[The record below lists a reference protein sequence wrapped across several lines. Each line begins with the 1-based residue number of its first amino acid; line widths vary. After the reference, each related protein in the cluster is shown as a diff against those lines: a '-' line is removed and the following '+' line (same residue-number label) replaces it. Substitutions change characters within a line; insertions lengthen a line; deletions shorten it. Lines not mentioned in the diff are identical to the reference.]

1 MIDDCCDDY
10 IRYNGAGVQENIMA
24 HNDHSAT
31 PPQVPAD
38 MLAQHRAGWQSFTHG
53 VFVVSVATAAVLVFL
68 LLIGKVF

>member
-1 MIDDCCDDY
+1 
-10 IRYNGAGVQENIMA
+10 MA